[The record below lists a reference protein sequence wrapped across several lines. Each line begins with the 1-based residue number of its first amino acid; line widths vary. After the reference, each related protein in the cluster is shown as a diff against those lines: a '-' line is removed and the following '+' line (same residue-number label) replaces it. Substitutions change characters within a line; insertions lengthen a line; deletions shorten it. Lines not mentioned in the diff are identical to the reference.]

1 MSRAPRWR
9 SAAFLPGA
17 LRGASGLADGAL
29 HLELDQPVELDRVL
43 QRQLLGDRLDEA
55 PDDQAHG
62 LGLVDAPAPQ
72 VEELLVADARHRGLV
87 ADRGGPL
94 LDLAV
99 GIGVRAGR
107 LVQGQGLATDVGPRL
122 ARALL

>member
-1 MSRAPRWR
+1 MARAPRWR
-9 SAAFLPGA
+9 WTA
-17 LRGASGLADGAL
+17 LADGSL

-72 VEELLVADARHRGLV
+72 VEELLVADTRHRGLV
-87 ADRGGPL
+87 ADGGRLL
-94 LDLAV
+94 LDLDIGIRV
-99 GIGVRAGR
+99 GAGG
-107 LVQGQGLATDVGPRL
+107 LVED
-122 ARALL
+122 